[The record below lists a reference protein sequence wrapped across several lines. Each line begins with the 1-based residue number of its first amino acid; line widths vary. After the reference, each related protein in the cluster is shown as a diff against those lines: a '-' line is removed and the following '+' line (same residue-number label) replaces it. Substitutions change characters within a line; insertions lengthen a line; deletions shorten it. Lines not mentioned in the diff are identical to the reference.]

1 MYENGN
7 MSPADMAAVVGNN
20 NDSFGFGGN
29 GAWWIFILFLFAMN
43 NGWGNGFG
51 GNNAGAGM
59 QRGFDQQAV
68 MSGIG
73 DISGAIGNGF
83 ANVQTALCNGFA
95 GVNAGVSNGFAQS
108 EISNNNRQMANMN
121 QLFGIQTGL
130 GNQLNSISMG
140 LQNCCCENRAA
151 TADLKYTVA
160 TEACADRAAVD
171 GALRD
176 VTAQG
181 VANTQAIMN
190 TVNAGFQ
197 SIKDQMCSDKI
208 DAKNERIAELER
220 QLTMANFAASQDART
235 AQILANNEAQTAALE
250 RYLAPT
256 PIPAFLVQNPNCC
269 PNQGYGWG
277 GCGCNR
283 VA

>member
-20 NDSFGFGGN
+20 NDGFGFGGN
-29 GAWWIFILFLFAMN
+29 GAWWVFILFLFAMN

-73 DISGAIGNGF
+73 DISGAISNGF

-95 GVNAGVSNGFAQS
+95 GVNAGVANGFAQS

-130 GNQLNSISMG
+130 GNQLNSLSMG

-160 TEACADRAAVD
+160 TESAETRNNCNANNQKILDKLCQMEMDTMRQNYEGQLRAMQTQLDAARTEIQGLKDSVARTADRAA
-171 GALRD
+171 
-176 VTAQG
+176 
-181 VANTQAIMN
+181 I
-190 TVNAGFQ
+190 
-197 SIKDQMCSDKI
+197 I
-208 DAKNERIAELER
+208 
-220 QLTMANFAASQDART
+220 
-235 AQILANNEAQTAALE
+235 ANNEAQTNALE
-250 RYLAPT
+250 RYLAPN

-277 GCGCNR
+277 GCTCGR
-283 VA
+283 AA

>member
-140 LQNCCCENRAA
+140 LQNCCCEN
-151 TADLKYTVA
+151 
-160 TEACADRAAVD
+160 
-171 GALRD
+171 ALRD